1 MLTTTLT
8 WYIPSSL
15 AYQPSLPLF
24 FLCSSYSAWLSCE
37 DPDLSSGP
45 LHMLFPPPG
54 TLSWC
59 FPGLALPPQIS
70 VQNHLFG
77 ESFCLSP
84 PHLIK
89 HLMCNL
95 MAFSPRW
102 VVRSTRKWMVF
113 IWLPAN
119 PHCLLHVDFST
130 QQIFIKQWICQSLGV
145 KYWTWWTRFLPP
157 WEGVNTYNKSEFQD
171 TSVLSGTGPDG
182 ARERENMQSVVR
194 EGSLEQ
200 QVEPDTRGT
209 GRQK

>member
-1 MLTTTLT
+1 M
-8 WYIPSSL
+8 P
-15 AYQPSLPLF
+15 
-24 FLCSSYSAWLSCE
+24 
-37 DPDLSSGP
+37 
-45 LHMLFPPPG
+45 FPPLG

-59 FPGLALPPQIS
+59 FPALALPPQIS

-95 MAFSPRW
+95 MAFSPHW

-145 KYWTWWTRFLPP
+145 KYWTWWTRFLPS
-157 WEGVNTYNKSEFQD
+157 WGGVNTYSKSEFQVE
-171 TSVLSGTGPDG
+171 TPVCCPEQEQTAEGTG
-182 ARERENMQSVVR
+182 SVCKGWSGKAHWNR
-194 EGSLEQ
+194 

-209 GRQK
+209 GRQE